1 MLRECYHGHTNLNSA
16 ERMLS
21 RSCEHMSLWQKPVTR
36 SCTPVPCWQNTITT
50 TETDMLLW
58 KYTTSYSH
66 RPISC
71 FLRMKIHD
79 RKLIHTTTTILRSVR
94 MVLEV
99 HTNLHVHHNGRPISC
114 RHTYI
119 MFSQN
124 ENTWQKTN
132 PHYHNNIALCQN
144 GTRGSH
150 KPLCTSH
157 WQTYIMLAYLYHA
170 GRPISCCR
178 MLLHTHTNVF
188 IYHAVAGDIHFTLTE
203 WHHLGYTLQ

>member
-21 RSCEHMSLWQKPVTR
+21 RSCEHMSLWQKPVTC

-58 KYTTSYSH
+58 KYTTSYLH

-79 RKLIHTTTTILRSVR
+79 RKLIHTTTTTLRSVR

-99 HTNLHVHHNGRPISC
+99 HTNLYVHHTGRPISC
-114 RHTYI
+114 WHTYI
-119 MFSQN
+119 MPADQ
-124 ENTWQKTN
+124 
-132 PHYHNNIALCQN
+132 YHAAECY
-144 GTRGSH
+144 
-150 KPLCTSH
+150 CTLT
-157 WQTYIMLAYLYHA
+157 QTYSYIMLLLAIY
-170 GRPISCCR
+170 IS
-178 MLLHTHTNVF
+178 LWQN
-188 IYHAVAGDIHFTLTE
+188 DIT
-203 WHHLGYTLQ
+203 